1 MCLVEC
7 SRQVPGFLGDFE
19 NRKKVGKFDFN
30 KVLRSKSKDR
40 EQKMKTNKEL
50 TVHLVV
56 NLRFSCQRNAYYVR
70 LIFRRWQVVTS
81 KLSLKIIHG
90 RIIMTH
96 PSIPITNYNSSICPN
111 THCKCR

>member
-1 MCLVEC
+1 MCLVGC

-56 NLRFSCQRNAYYVR
+56 NLRF
-70 LIFRRWQVVTS
+70 FMS
-81 KLSLKIIHG
+81 KKRILHSADLQAMASSDFKIIIEDYPWEDYHD
-90 RIIMTH
+90 
-96 PSIPITNYNSSICPN
+96 SSLNPN
-111 THCKCR
+111 HQL